1 MADTGT
7 AVSVVTA
14 DAYAATFVPAEH
26 IHRYS
31 IVGRIVPTV
40 SGVMRSSVSSM
51 GASMGA
57 IVALFGMSAMLFV
70 RFFV

>member
-7 AVSVVTA
+7 AVSVVAA
-14 DAYAATFVPAEH
+14 DAYAATFVPVEH
-26 IHRYS
+26 IHRRS

-40 SGVMRSSVSSM
+40 SGVMCPSVSLM
-51 GASMGA
+51 CT
-57 IVALFGMSAMLFV
+57 IVTLFGMSAMLFV